1 MTGIIFVWGKDNM
14 NKWVFIM
21 VFIGVS
27 GDFDEVSLCGC
38 LVKLEGEDDWG
49 ENDKGIEKIVVGMS
63 VVVV

>member
-1 MTGIIFVWGKDNM
+1 M